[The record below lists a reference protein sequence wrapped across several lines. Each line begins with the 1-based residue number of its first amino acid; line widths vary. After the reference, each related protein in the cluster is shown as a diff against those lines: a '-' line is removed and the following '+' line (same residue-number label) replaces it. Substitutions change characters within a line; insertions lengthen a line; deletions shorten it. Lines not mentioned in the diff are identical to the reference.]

1 MAAKKKQTEAHIEHA
16 DHTHEPIVRKEDG
29 TVELT
34 FAVPWAEI
42 AASRE
47 KTALEMGKSVT
58 VPGFRAGKAPLDRLM
73 SHLPADQLLERALS
87 SILPVHLAHAITEH
101 DVRPAVYPRFE
112 LLHAHE
118 GEEWTVLATTCEIP
132 EFKLGNY
139 KKDVAEALKA
149 LPKEATVDEKQNA
162 ALIAFGKTIE
172 VKVPHMLVE
181 EEANG
186 RLSNLLTRIEK
197 LGMSLENFL
206 ASQKKTAPELRAE
219 YEGQAENTL
228 KMELSLMK
236 LAADE
241 KIVVSEQDVADF
253 IAVAQL
259 PEQKN
264 EADRD
269 SQMSMVQSI
278 LTKRKAIEFLASQA

>member
-1 MAAKKKQTEAHIEHA
+1 MSTKKKQADTHIDHE
-16 DHTHEPIVRKEDG
+16 DHTHEPLVRKDDG
-29 TVELT
+29 TVEIT
-34 FAVPWAEI
+34 FAVPWEEI
-42 AASRE
+42 SVARE
-47 KTALEMGKSVT
+47 KTALEMGKNVT
-58 VPGFRAGKAPLDRLM
+58 VPGFRVGKAPLDRLM

-87 SILPVHLAHAITEH
+87 SILPVHLAKAITEH
-101 DVRPAVYPRFE
+101 NVKPAIYPRFE

-118 GEEWTVLATTCEIP
+118 GQEWTVLATTCEIP

-139 KKDVAEALKA
+139 KKDVVEALKA
-149 LPKEATVDEKQNA
+149 LPKEASVDEKQNA
-162 ALIAFGKTIE
+162 ALIAFGKTID
-172 VKVPHMLVE
+172 VKVPHILVE

-186 RLSNLLTRIEK
+186 RLSNLLSRIEK

-219 YEGQAENTL
+219 YESQAENTL

-241 KIVVSEQDVADF
+241 KIVVSEQDVTDF

-259 PEQKN
+259 PEQKTD
-264 EADRD
+264 ADRD
-269 SQMSMVQSI
+269 SQISMVQSI

>member
-1 MAAKKKQTEAHIEHA
+1 MATKKKQTDTPIDHH
-16 DHTHEPIVRKEDG
+16 DHTHEPIVRKDDG
-29 TVELT
+29 TVEIT
-34 FAVPWAEI
+34 FAVPWEEI
-42 AASRE
+42 SVARE
-47 KTALEMGKSVT
+47 KTALEMGKNVT
-58 VPGFRAGKAPLDRLM
+58 VPGFRVGKAPLDRLM
-73 SHLPADQLLERALS
+73 NHLPADQLLERALS
-87 SILPVHLAHAITEH
+87 SILPIHLAKAITEH
-101 DVRPAVYPRFE
+101 NVKPAIYPRFE

-118 GEEWTVLATTCEIP
+118 GQEWTVLATTCEIP

-139 KKDVAEALKA
+139 KKDVSEALKA
-149 LPKEATVDEKQNA
+149 LPTEASVDEKQNA
-162 ALIAFGKTIE
+162 ALIAFGKTID
-172 VKVPHMLVE
+172 VKVPHILVE

-186 RLSNLLTRIEK
+186 RLSNLLSRIEK

-219 YEGQAENTL
+219 YESQAENTL

-241 KIVVSEQDVADF
+241 KIVVSEQDVTDF

-259 PEQKN
+259 PEQKT
-264 EADRD
+264 EAERD
-269 SQMSMVQSI
+269 SQISMVQSI